1 MSLQAPLWLF
11 LLSNSLYC
19 WSELAVSVLFRRK
32 LVWFGYTRV
41 HREITRAENKSLLE
55 TGKTAHVNLESSRRG
70 SILKGV
76 VDVVGVNVGSEVKL
90 NCGPHPVVL

>member
-1 MSLQAPLWLF
+1 M
-11 LLSNSLYC
+11 
-19 WSELAVSVLFRRK
+19 SVLFSRK
-32 LVWFGYTRV
+32 LVCGGGSAPRV
-41 HREITRAENKSLLE
+41 HPEVTRAEKKSLLE
-55 TGKTAHVNLESSRRG
+55 SGKTAHVNLESPRRG